1 MSVNV
6 ELGDLV
12 CYKQNLYVVSKTY
25 KGGAI
30 IYVDLNNYYR
40 RISMNEI
47 MVLNILQNMF
57 FLSFLKYSGWSED
70 VKKLYLKRLVK
81 KTPLCILKKI
91 FMHIEYYQLTNNQR
105 KLLFNRV
112 YKEWTSEE
120 IAIILN
126 NIEEY
131 PFTGEE
137 LGILFRRLR

>member
-70 VKKLYLKRLVK
+70 VKNLYFKRLVK

-91 FMHIEYYQLTNNQR
+91 CIT
-105 KLLFNRV
+105 
-112 YKEWTSEE
+112 
-120 IAIILN
+120 
-126 NIEEY
+126 
-131 PFTGEE
+131 
-137 LGILFRRLR
+137 